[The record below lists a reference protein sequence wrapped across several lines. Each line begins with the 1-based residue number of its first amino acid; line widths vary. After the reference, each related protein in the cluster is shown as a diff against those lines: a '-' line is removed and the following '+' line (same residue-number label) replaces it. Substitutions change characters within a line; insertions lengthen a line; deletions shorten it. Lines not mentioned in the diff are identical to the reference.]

1 MATQIKT
8 KAGLKRAYTG
18 CSDEVRQYFKHLPT
32 LLDDYPMEVC
42 LAYVFARLELAQ
54 NMALYCGAV
63 KIHKVNAEV
72 ARNVIGTHHLTRKG
86 FIELYKTV
94 FDLDLPKE
102 AHDDLKSAEE
112 TRDHVMHG
120 KQTSDDRI
128 RNAIARVL
136 EYAEEINKQLNL
148 KHELKP
154 FGDLRGFSGRA
165 QKLDKRTSRFLLKG
179 MGFAI
184 A

>member
-1 MATQIKT
+1 MATQIKSKQSLR
-8 KAGLKRAYTG
+8 KAYNGY
-18 CSDEVRQYFKHLPT
+18 SEEVRQYFEHLPT
-32 LLDDYPMEVC
+32 LLDDYPMDAC

-72 ARNVIGTHHLTRKG
+72 ARSVIGTHHLTRKS

-94 FDLDLPKE
+94 FDLELPKA
-102 AHDDLKSAEE
+102 AHPDLKSAEE
-112 TRDHVMHG
+112 TRDNAMHG
-120 KQTSDDRI
+120 KQTSEDKI

-136 EYAEEINKQLNL
+136 EYAAEINQQLSR
-148 KHELKP
+148 KHGLKP
-154 FGDLRGFSGRA
+154 FGKLKGFAGNAR
-165 QKLDKRTSRFLLKG
+165 KLDKRTSRFVLKG

>member
-18 CSDEVRQYFKHLPT
+18 CSEEVRQYFKHLPT

-54 NMALYCGAV
+54 NMALYCGVV
-63 KIHKVNAEV
+63 KIHKVNGEV
-72 ARNVIGTHHLTRKG
+72 ARSVIGTHHLTRKS

-94 FDLDLPKE
+94 FDLELPKA
-102 AHDDLKSAEE
+102 AHADLKSAEE
-112 TRDHVMHG
+112 TRDNVMHG
-120 KQTSDDRI
+120 KQTSEDKI

-136 EYAEEINKQLNL
+136 EYAGEINQQLSK
-148 KHELKP
+148 KHGLKP
-154 FGDLRGFSGRA
+154 FGNLKGFAGRA
-165 QKLDKRTSRFLLKG
+165 KKLDKRISRFVLKG